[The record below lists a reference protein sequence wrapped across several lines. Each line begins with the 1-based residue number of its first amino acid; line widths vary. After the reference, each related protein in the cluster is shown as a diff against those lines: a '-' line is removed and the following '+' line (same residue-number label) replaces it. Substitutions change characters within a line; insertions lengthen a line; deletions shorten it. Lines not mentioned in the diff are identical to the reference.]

1 MAKAHRLPRASALN
15 DVDCWTQLA
24 HKWLAQGS
32 LPHYA
37 PPREVLDHYA
47 AALTALTASAPATT
61 PRRVL
66 VLGATP
72 SLADLGL
79 RHGLQVLRI
88 DQCAAMF
95 EAARMHE
102 EVRDRSGEQKIEAD
116 WADLSSLRTGSIDA
130 VIGDCA
136 LNNVRHAAMPDIL
149 RELARVLTPGGHY
162 ALRQVVRPE
171 PPPQIAGLTALQ
183 RAGRLSLP
191 AFRNAVRHGCFDDA
205 AFDATTHVRD
215 AAVVFAM
222 VDAAHADGLL
232 EDAEYAALRD
242 TRSTLRLTTYVDS
255 VQRALLEQ
263 WLGPCVV
270 HVPRGVPAALALV
283 RMYVGKRSQ
292 AA

>member
-1 MAKAHRLPRASALN
+1 MADAHPLPRASALN
-15 DVDCWTQLA
+15 DVQCWTQLA
-24 HKWLAQGS
+24 HKWLAQGY

-37 PPREVLDHYA
+37 PPRDVLDHYA
-47 AALTALTASAPATT
+47 ATLTALTASQAT

-102 EVRDRSGEQKIEAD
+102 EVRDRSAEQKIEAD
-116 WADLSSLRTGSIDA
+116 WANLSALQSGSIDA

-149 RELARVLTPGGHY
+149 RELARVLAPGGHY
-162 ALRQVVRPE
+162 AMRQVVRPE
-171 PPPQIAGLTALQ
+171 QPLRIEELAALH
-183 RAGRLSLP
+183 RAGRLALP
-191 AFRNAVRHGCFDDA
+191 ALRNAVRHGCFDDV

-215 AAVVFAM
+215 AAVVFAQ
-222 VDAAHADGLL
+222 VDAARADGLL
-232 EDAEYAALRD
+232 DDAEYAALRD
-242 TRSTLRLTTYVDS
+242 TRSTLRLTTYTDAT
-255 VQRALLEQ
+255 QRALLEQ

-270 HVPRGVPAALALV
+270 HLTGGVPAALALV
-283 RMYVGKRSQ
+283 RMYVGRRDQ